1 MRAREGNARAIGLA
15 GWNVG
20 LRRSLESAQTQNGGR
35 HYCRPPV
42 AGLRPAWRFRR
53 SARAFWFRRHAP
65 PAPRTAS
72 GFAFGH
78 RGRARYPCG
87 PQRRDLRRPARR
99 SGRTRLPRLGPYHRT
114 SLPPVAGRRASSL
127 HGQRLSVSRGRGKT
141 PGTPSL
147 ADPPGHRLRGGGLP
161 CAVRYSASIL
171 DGFLAAPFHD
181 IGISDWCFCDFSLP
195 HHPLTSWMLSLNPSR
210 AKREMA
216 AAGCG

>member
-1 MRAREGNARAIGLA
+1 MGAGIAADPLSPDFDPLGASGEAPAPSGFGGMLHPRRERHQASHSVTGAGRDTLA
-15 GWNVG
+15 GLNAAT
-20 LRRSLESAQTQNGGR
+20 SGGQ
-35 HYCRPPV
+35 
-42 AGLRPAWRFRR
+42 LDD
-53 SARAFWFRRHAP
+53 RAE
-65 PAPRTAS
+65 
-72 GFAFGH
+72 
-78 RGRARYPCG
+78 
-87 PQRRDLRRPARR
+87 
-99 SGRTRLPRLGPYHRT
+99 TRLPRLGPYHRT

-195 HHPLTSWMLSLNPSR
+195 HHPLTRWMLSLNPSR
-210 AKREMA
+210 EKREMA